1 MISQKIV
8 PPAKIES
15 ELQKIWESFS
25 KEDTNKANLFT
36 LIVYSERNNRLN
48 LVRDTIQNLIEKFPC
63 RIIFITYE
71 PESKEN
77 YLKTAVSILSPP
89 GEQKE
94 VACDSIDIGVGK
106 DDIEKVR
113 YVVLPLLIPDLP
125 VHLLWCED
133 PCKETKLLFHLKEL
147 ASKIIFD
154 SETSNN
160 IFDFSKFIMN
170 NFKCRE
176 SCLVDLNW
184 LKTEDF
190 RDILSSEFY
199 ESEKL
204 KMLTS
209 ATSITLNVNQKENP
223 LVRNFLIQAY
233 YVIFWIASRL
243 DWSYKEKKIEENTHH
258 ILFNKSSSSIRITI
272 NIDEKKVFNS
282 GDILKIQVFAD
293 EGNEIIF
300 ERSESQPE
308 ALKVDSSNTQQCY
321 LPHHFKFEKFELGHF
336 LANEMITQPISNHF
350 TKTLS
355 KLSDVN
361 DN

>member
-15 ELQKIWESFS
+15 ELQKIWESLS

-48 LVRDTIQNLIEKFPC
+48 FVRDTIQNLIEKFPC

-71 PESKEN
+71 PESKES

-89 GEQKE
+89 GDQKE

-154 SETSNN
+154 SETSSD
-160 IFDFSKFIMN
+160 IFAFSKFVLK
-170 NFKCRE
+170 NFKCKE
-176 SCLVDLNW
+176 NCLVDLNW
-184 LKTEDF
+184 LKTEDL

-204 KMLTS
+204 KILENAS
-209 ATSITLNVNQKENP
+209 SITLNVNQKDNP
-223 LVRNFLIQAY
+223 LIKKFLIQGY
-233 YVIFWIASRL
+233 YLIFWIASRL
-243 DWSYKEKKIEENTHH
+243 DWSYKEKKTEGTTHL
-258 ILFNKSSSSIRITI
+258 ILFNKLKSSVQVVI

-282 GDILKIQVFAD
+282 GDVLKIQVKAKEND
-293 EGNEIIF
+293 EIVF
-300 ERSESQPE
+300 ERSEKQPE
-308 ALKVDSSNTQQCY
+308 ALKVDSSNPKQCY
-321 LPHHFKFEKFELGHF
+321 LPHNFKFEKFELGHF

-350 TKTLS
+350 IKTLL
-355 KLSDVN
+355 KLSDVD